1 MALIDLAL
9 KRALIAH
16 TGQLDKAGKPYILH
30 PLRLMARF
38 NDPIDQAVAVLHD
51 VLEDSDTTA
60 GDLRLDGIP
69 EEVIEAVELLSR
81 GKGVSYNDF
90 IERIRPHPLARKVK
104 MADLEDNLNILR
116 LPNLGDGDQRRIT
129 KYYRAWHLLAM
140 TENRELP

>member
-9 KRALIAH
+9 NRALIAH

-38 NDPIDQAVAVLHD
+38 NDPVDQAVAVLHD
-51 VLEDSDTTA
+51 VLEDSDITA
-60 GDLRLDGIP
+60 DDLRSDGIP
-69 EEVIEAVELLSR
+69 EEVIAAVEVLSR
-81 GKGVSYNDF
+81 GKGESYNDF

-116 LPNLGDGDQRRIT
+116 LPNLGDGDQRRIS
-129 KYYRAWHLLAM
+129 KYHRAWHLLA
-140 TENRELP
+140 TADDRYFP